1 MMIRKHSIFFVLLL
15 LLIMP
20 TSWAQERAI
29 RPVETNVRQ
38 ALVIGNSKYTHTGPL
53 RNPANDAE
61 AISSTLKQLGFNVM
75 TLTDADQRQM
85 DQAIRKFGADLRGSN
100 GVGLFY
106 FAGHGMQIEGENYL
120 LPTDINPSNEFD
132 VTYDAVPVGKLL
144 GQMEAAGNGM
154 NVVILDACRNNPFA
168 RSFRSS
174 SRGLAQVIAPT
185 GSFISYA
192 TAPGDV
198 AADGEG
204 DNGLFTEK
212 LLQHMITPGL
222 RLEEVFK
229 RVRADVQQDSSNKQV
244 PWDSSSVT
252 GDFFFVPAEGV
263 TTTVN
268 TESASNQDF
277 AAQAWDVIKDSED
290 PAILEEFIKMFP
302 DTPQRNLAKLKL
314 MTLKLSPSPDVL
326 PDNSLSGEAAKKQL
340 LETKECVGCDLT
352 GAYLWKAELGESNL
366 RGVDLRG
373 AYLRGANLVGTNF
386 NNAKLNG
393 ADLKETNLQKAIF
406 CNTTMPDGSINNNDC
421 KKASQASPEVGV
433 VLSGETAK
441 KRLLDTKECAHCNLD
456 KVDLREADLRG
467 VDLRNVSLTKAYLWK
482 ANLEGANLEGAN
494 LKYTNLELANLEG
507 TNLKNT
513 SLENARLVE
522 TKLTRA
528 NLLNAN
534 ISNIQTFKTEFCE
547 TIMPDGSIKNSY
559 CPKGSYQ
566 SYTEPDPNVVL
577 SGEEAKKKILKTKEC
592 VGCDLQEV
600 VLRGVNLTEAT
611 LTGVILYNSDLR
623 YSNFGKANLSNADLR
638 KANLWSAD
646 LRRANLRGVD
656 LSEAILMS
664 ADLRHADLRGA
675 NLTDA
680 NKHNAYLTGAKFCNT
695 TMPDGSINNDGC

>member
-1 MMIRKHSIFFVLLL
+1 MIRKHSIFFVLLL
-15 LLIMP
+15 LLIVP

-144 GQMEAAGNGM
+144 GQMEVAGNGM

-263 TTTVN
+263 TTTVT

-373 AYLRGANLVGTNF
+373 AYLRGANLVGANF

-441 KRLLDTKECAHCNLD
+441 KRLLE
-456 KVDLREADLRG
+456 
-467 VDLRNVSLTKAYLWK
+467 
-482 ANLEGANLEGAN
+482 
-494 LKYTNLELANLEG
+494 
-507 TNLKNT
+507 
-513 SLENARLVE
+513 
-522 TKLTRA
+522 
-528 NLLNAN
+528 
-534 ISNIQTFKTEFCE
+534 
-547 TIMPDGSIKNSY
+547 
-559 CPKGSYQ
+559 
-566 SYTEPDPNVVL
+566 
-577 SGEEAKKKILKTKEC
+577 TKEC
-592 VGCDLQEV
+592 VGCDLTGAYLWKAELQRRN
-600 VLRGVNLTEAT
+600 LSKVNLSGA
-611 LTGVILYNSDLR
+611 YLR
-623 YSNFGKANLSNADLR
+623 NASLAGADLSNADLTG
-638 KANLWSAD
+638 ADLYGAD
-646 LRRANLRGVD
+646 LRMANLRRSD
-656 LSEAILMS
+656 LT
-664 ADLRHADLRGA
+664 GA
-675 NLTDA
+675 NLSFAKGA
-680 NKHNAYLTGAKFCNT
+680 NLNEAQLCNT
-695 TMPDGSINNDGC
+695 TMPDGVINNRDC

>member
-1 MMIRKHSIFFVLLL
+1 MIRKHSIFFVLLL

-144 GQMEAAGNGM
+144 GQMEVAGNGM

-263 TTTVN
+263 TTTVT

-441 KRLLDTKECAHCNLD
+441 KRLLE
-456 KVDLREADLRG
+456 
-467 VDLRNVSLTKAYLWK
+467 
-482 ANLEGANLEGAN
+482 
-494 LKYTNLELANLEG
+494 
-507 TNLKNT
+507 
-513 SLENARLVE
+513 
-522 TKLTRA
+522 
-528 NLLNAN
+528 
-534 ISNIQTFKTEFCE
+534 
-547 TIMPDGSIKNSY
+547 
-559 CPKGSYQ
+559 
-566 SYTEPDPNVVL
+566 
-577 SGEEAKKKILKTKEC
+577 TKEC
-592 VGCDLQEV
+592 VGCDLTGAYLWKAELQRRN
-600 VLRGVNLTEAT
+600 LSKVNLSGA
-611 LTGVILYNSDLR
+611 YLR
-623 YSNFGKANLSNADLR
+623 NASLAGADLSNADLTG
-638 KANLWSAD
+638 ADLYGAD
-646 LRRANLRGVD
+646 LRMANLRRSD
-656 LSEAILMS
+656 LT
-664 ADLRHADLRGA
+664 GA
-675 NLTDA
+675 NLSFAKGA
-680 NKHNAYLTGAKFCNT
+680 NLNEAQLCNT
-695 TMPDGSINNDGC
+695 TMPDGVINNRDC